1 MANEILTEKRG
12 GALIITFNRP
22 DQGNAITEGMSV
34 QLFQALKPV
43 ATDPSIRA
51 VMLRGAGGNFMN
63 GLDLGIFSKDVG
75 SGIEHI
81 NDVLLPY
88 HSAIRE
94 LQAMDKPVLSVVSG
108 MAARAGFSLAL
119 ASDLV
124 LAGRSA
130 RFNAGYA
137 SFAMTPDGGAS
148 FYLTRKV
155 GIAKATEI
163 LMLNE
168 EFDADAAEKL
178 HLVNAVVDDAQ
189 LEAKAFEWIDLLANG
204 PTKAL
209 GGIKRLVGKA
219 FEQDVHAQLSLEHS
233 YMGACLR
240 SFDFRNAVKAH
251 FTKQP
256 VKFSG
261 A

>member
-12 GALIITFNRP
+12 NALIITFNRP
-22 DQGNAITEGMSV
+22 EQGNAITEAMAA

-43 ATDPSIRA
+43 ATDPAIRA
-51 VMLRGAGGNFMN
+51 VMLRGAGGNFMD
-63 GLDLGIFSKDVG
+63 GLDFGIFSKDIM
-75 SGIEHI
+75 SGVEHV

-94 LQAMDKPVLSVVSG
+94 LQAMDKPVLSVVTG
-108 MAARAGFSLAL
+108 MAARAGFSLTL
-119 ASDLV
+119 VSDLV

-148 FYLTRKV
+148 FYLTRRV
-155 GIAKATEI
+155 GVAKATEI

-168 EFDADAAEKL
+168 EFDAETAERL
-178 HLVNAVVDDAQ
+178 QLANAVVDDAQ
-189 LEAKAFEWIDLLANG
+189 LEQKAFEWIDLLANG

-219 FEQDVHAQLSLEHS
+219 FEQDIHSQLSLEHA

-240 SFDFRNAVKAH
+240 SFDFRNAIKAH